1 MMNGIS
7 SKVGIGAAAGALT
20 AVLVWVVSLFGL
32 LIPAEVAAAI
42 TVLITA
48 IVGYAVP
55 ETATT
60 NTEDATIKSVVSTDP
75 ADAETVADAKT
86 DEYLV

>member
-20 AVLVWVVSLFGL
+20 IVIVWVIGL
-32 LIPAEVAAAI
+32 LGLVVPGEVASAF

-48 IVGYAVP
+48 VVGWAVP

-75 ADAETVADAKT
+75 ADAESAALDDQLAI
-86 DEYLV
+86 D

>member
-7 SKVGIGAAAGALT
+7 SKVGLGAAAGAVT
-20 AVLVWVVSLFGL
+20 IVLVWIASMFGL
-32 LIPAEVAAAI
+32 VVPGEVASAI

-48 IVGYAVP
+48 IVGFAVP

-60 NTEDATIKSVVSTDP
+60 NVEDTTTKEVVSTNP
-75 ADAETVADAKT
+75 ADVDTQPT
-86 DEYLV
+86 LL

>member
-7 SKVGIGAAAGALT
+7 SKVGIGAAAGAAT

-32 LIPAEVAAAI
+32 IIPGEVGAAI

-48 IVGYAVP
+48 IVGYIVP

-75 ADAETVADAKT
+75 SDAEAATEVSS
-86 DEYLV
+86 EYLV